1 MLKSIY
7 SESSFI
13 SISTLQNFS
22 YADFVFVVFDEMKMD
37 DKSVLIFVV
46 EQLFCGLVVTLIDN
60 SPFDIFKRLL
70 LTAVFLSCL
79 DIQYLE
85 SQIFIKIN
93 LRIKQI

>member
-7 SESSFI
+7 SEPSDINIHSRK
-13 SISTLQNFS
+13 LFS

-70 LTAVFLSCL
+70 LIAVLLSCQ
-79 DIQYLE
+79 DIRYIK
-85 SQIFIKIN
+85 SQILI
-93 LRIKQI
+93 